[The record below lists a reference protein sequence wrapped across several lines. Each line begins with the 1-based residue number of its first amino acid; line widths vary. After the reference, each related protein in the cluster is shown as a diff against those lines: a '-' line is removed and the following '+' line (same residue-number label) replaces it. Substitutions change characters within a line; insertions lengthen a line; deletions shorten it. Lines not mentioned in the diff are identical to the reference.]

1 MAAAWLSYFRR
12 WSCRSTSVV
21 VATMKTL
28 LPCVNTTYRRKKIH
42 RLYRYSLQ
50 PPTTEKSTCETV
62 ECTMNI
68 VKMSVAA
75 APLQILLTLLCGKH
89 ASSYS
94 VVGRIR
100 QHPLSLRYHSTHCN
114 RSYFYSKLSEDDNND
129 QLEDLSS
136 SSSLLTAD
144 EILAARQFKIVTCSA
159 SSCATKRKKLR
170 LDEYATYTLLYERL
184 YQNQLLDVI
193 PIEETSCLGSCSM
206 APCVAIEH
214 EEYDGTVALMGMDP
228 SEFQLRAFH
237 QVVDQQDAQR
247 IWDILLQSIKIM
259 AQESHETDFNE
270 DDDDV
275 DDNNPN
281 AV

>member
-1 MAAAWLSYFRR
+1 
-12 WSCRSTSVV
+12 
-21 VATMKTL
+21 
-28 LPCVNTTYRRKKIH
+28 
-42 RLYRYSLQ
+42 
-50 PPTTEKSTCETV
+50 
-62 ECTMNI
+62 MNI

-75 APLQILLTLLCGKH
+75 APLQILLTLLLILCGKH

-94 VVGRIR
+94 VAGRIR
-100 QHPLSLRYHSTHCN
+100 QHPLSLRYHSLTTHSG
-114 RSYFYSKLSEDDNND
+114 SYFFSKSSEDDNND

-136 SSSLLTAD
+136 SPLLTAD
-144 EILAARQFKIVTCSA
+144 EILAARQFKIVTCNA

-193 PIEETSCLGSCSM
+193 SIEETSCLGSCSM

-237 QVVDQQDAQR
+237 QVVDHQDAQR

-259 AQESHETDFNE
+259 AQESHDEHETDFNND

-275 DDNNPN
+275 DDDNPN

>member
-1 MAAAWLSYFRR
+1 
-12 WSCRSTSVV
+12 
-21 VATMKTL
+21 
-28 LPCVNTTYRRKKIH
+28 
-42 RLYRYSLQ
+42 
-50 PPTTEKSTCETV
+50 
-62 ECTMNI
+62 
-68 VKMSVAA
+68 
-75 APLQILLTLLCGKH
+75 
-89 ASSYS
+89 
-94 VVGRIR
+94 
-100 QHPLSLRYHSTHCN
+100 
-114 RSYFYSKLSEDDNND
+114 
-129 QLEDLSS
+129 
-136 SSSLLTAD
+136 
-144 EILAARQFKIVTCSA
+144 
-159 SSCATKRKKLR
+159 
-170 LDEYATYTLLYERL
+170 
-184 YQNQLLDVI
+184 
-193 PIEETSCLGSCSM
+193 M